1 MSRVL
6 IIDDEPEIRLLLQ
19 RVLEGAGYETALA
32 ADGREGIALMRQQPA
47 DLMITDLM
55 MPGQE
60 GLETIIEIRRLY
72 PRTKIIAM
80 SGGGHGGVLDFLPMA
95 TQLGAARTL
104 AKPFTHEQLL
114 TAVREVFAG

>member
-1 MSRVL
+1 MPRVL

-19 RVLEGAGYETALA
+19 RVLEGAGYETAQA

-60 GLETIIEIRRLY
+60 GLETIIEIRRLF
-72 PRTKIIAM
+72 PKTKIIAM

-114 TAVREVFAG
+114 RAVREVFAG

>member
-1 MSRVL
+1 MARIL

-19 RVLEGAGYETALA
+19 RVLEGAGYETAAA
-32 ADGREGIALMRQQPA
+32 ADGREGIGILRQKPA
-47 DLMITDLM
+47 DLIITDLM

-72 PRTKIIAM
+72 PKAKVIAM

-104 AKPFTHEQLL
+104 AKPFTHERLL
-114 TAVREVFAG
+114 AAVREVFAG